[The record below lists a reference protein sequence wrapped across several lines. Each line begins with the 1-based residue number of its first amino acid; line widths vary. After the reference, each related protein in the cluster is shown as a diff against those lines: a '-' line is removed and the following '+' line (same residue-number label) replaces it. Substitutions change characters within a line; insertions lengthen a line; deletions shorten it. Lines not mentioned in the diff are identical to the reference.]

1 MRKKIVKIG
10 VLGMAL
16 IFTLGVS
23 FNALASDTA
32 ATATITKDAQTQTVV
47 SSNVVSDQKTVLTDA
62 EKAQRKLVSDANFKK
77 VLDYYVGT
85 GAVTQADADA
95 AYKLITESAK
105 KIDMKKLPASVKAA
119 LKDLRSIKKDLT
131 DTQILALRTTMVD
144 FFKVEIQKLVATN
157 VLTSD
162 LAAKL
167 LSHEVDMRAELTTV
181 QKDAIKVALMQAGKN
196 TLSKLMQDGTLT
208 KDQVEK
214 FTLLKNHI
222 GMGYMGYINGNG
234 HHGHNGLGDL
244 NKSDKNHGHKNFKKM
259 NAKDKDHDGYDK
271 NIIKDKDDDKDD
283 DKDKD
288 NANCNNSDKNND
300 NDNDND

>member
-1 MRKKIVKIG
+1 MRKNIVKIG

-23 FNALASDTA
+23 FNALACDT
-32 ATATITKDAQTQTVV
+32 TATITKDAQTQTVV

-62 EKAQRKLVSDANFKK
+62 EKAQKKLAADANFKK

-105 KIDMKKLPASVKAA
+105 KIDMKKLPISVKAA
-119 LKDLRSIKKDLT
+119 LKDLKTIKKNLT
-131 DTQILALRTTMVD
+131 DAQLLALRTTMVD

-157 VLTSD
+157 VLTTD

-181 QKDAIKVALMQAGKN
+181 QKDAIKAALIQAGKN
-196 TLSKLMQDGTLT
+196 TLSKLVQDGTLT
-208 KDQVEK
+208 KAQVEK
-214 FTLLKNHI
+214 LALLKNHI
-222 GMGYMGYINGNG
+222 GMNNMGYMGAIMGNG
-234 HHGHNGLGDL
+234 HHGHHGLGDL
-244 NKSDKNHGHKNFKKM
+244 NKSDKNHGHKDIKKV
-259 NAKDKDHDGYDK
+259 NSKDKVH
-271 NIIKDKDDDKDD
+271 D
-283 DKDKD
+283 DKDKNCMNDKD
-288 NANCNNSDKNND
+288 NDKDDNNDDD
-300 NDNDND
+300 NDND